1 MHNIS
6 QVKKITFPK
15 RASPEA
21 SLFVYQGEEE
31 VPFSLNRVFVVKA
44 SKRTDR
50 GAHAHKECA
59 QLLVVVDGECVVTC
73 DDGAVKSTYVLKDPD
88 QGLLVPPT
96 IWAEQDYQAGT
107 VLMVLTD
114 HPYDESDYLRDY
126 DDFLKFRGIK

>member
-6 QVKKITFPK
+6 QVKTINFPK
-15 RASPEA
+15 MSSPDA
-21 SLFVYQGEEE
+21 SLFVYQGGEE
-31 VPFSLNRVFVVKA
+31 VSFSMERVFVVKA

-59 QLLVVVDGECVVTC
+59 QLLVVVEGECVVTC
-73 DDGAVKSTYVLKDPD
+73 DDGVEKSTHILKDPAH
-88 QGLLVPPT
+88 GLLVPPT

-114 HPYDESDYLRDY
+114 HPYDESDYLRHY